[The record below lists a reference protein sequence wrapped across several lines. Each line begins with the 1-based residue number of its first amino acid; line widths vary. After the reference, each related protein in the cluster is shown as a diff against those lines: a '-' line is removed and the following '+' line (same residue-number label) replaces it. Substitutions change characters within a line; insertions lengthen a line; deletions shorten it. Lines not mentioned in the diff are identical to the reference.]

1 MGILFDTN
9 KKIYRRDFEKFL
21 RDIPEL
27 SDTERSYIEGVFQG
41 SLKDGLTEY
50 ELKKEIERLRN
61 NPNDEID
68 SFEIGKIK
76 KKLNEALK

>member
-27 SDTERSYIEGVFQG
+27 SDTERSYIEGVFQD

>member
-27 SDTERSYIEGVFQG
+27 SDTERSYIEGVFQD

-76 KKLNEALK
+76 EKLIEALK

>member
-27 SDTERSYIEGVFQG
+27 SDTERSYIEGVFQD

-76 KKLNEALK
+76 EKLTEALK